1 MKFISLFTGIG
12 GFDLGFERAGMQCV
26 AQVEF
31 DKRARE
37 VLRKHWPDVALHED
51 VRNVGKHNLPTV
63 DLVCGGFPCQDLSV
77 AGKRKGLD
85 GERSGL
91 WFEFHRIIGELKP
104 RWVVI
109 ENVPGLLT
117 SNRGRDFAVILDG
130 LVKCGYRV
138 AWRVLDAQYFG
149 LAQRRKRVFIVASL
163 GNGRAAEVLFERESG
178 NGNTPPRRAT
188 PEAATTT
195 VIKGAAIGRKPEN
208 GPRYGE
214 ILTDNSC
221 YTLTTN
227 EVHAVAT
234 QAFTE
239 AGFERWVES
248 SVTSTLSA
256 HSAKEAHDLIA
267 LTGWDYQGRNI
278 YSLHGIS
285 PTLSAGGNSPHSSGD
300 THINVMVDNQHTPL
314 GFTWHTANRM
324 SIGENLSPTL
334 TVSDH
339 TPMGVQDTPLTVRRL
354 TPRECERLQGFPD
367 DWTAGQPDSARYK
380 QCGNAVAVPVLEW
393 IGKRIVNAET
403 EAA

>member
-227 EVHAVAT
+227 EVRAVAT
-234 QAFTE
+234 QAFTK
-239 AGFERWVES
+239 AGLDRWVES
-248 SVTSTLSA
+248 SVTS
-256 HSAKEAHDLIA
+256 
-267 LTGWDYQGRNI
+267 
-278 YSLHGIS
+278 
-285 PTLSAGGNSPHSSGD
+285 
-300 THINVMVDNQHTPL
+300 MVDNQHTPL
-314 GFTWHTANRM
+314 GFTWHTTNRM

-354 TPRECERLQGFPD
+354 TPVEHERLQGFPD